1 MNLCSE
7 KLDLNDWEFQYL
19 AQYCDSATAIQ
30 LARHHA
36 NPKLIRRPLGKF
48 RSKSEIISDIK
59 NLLENLGNFP
69 CVKFILDNTH
79 AFENIRDVDHDASPN
94 DLHEENDHIIESLDH
109 LLHLTNNPEI
119 SRKIAENDGLELLT
133 DIFKNFETSDML
145 DIRVILAKVVTN
157 MSSAHE
163 MMPKFFH
170 KSGWIYLLSKWQLDN
185 DLRIQVLA
193 STGLHNLDKFD
204 KSLFVYQPKL
214 YPLHPRGRINKD
226 PDLDVIFVHGIL
238 GGIFITWRVQKNSD
252 MDLQVAEA
260 SSSSNITNSFFQEEA
275 FFKDEKIVQM
285 EPTAASKILTITEQT
300 TRNVLEAL
308 HEIAEENLS
317 LSDVSFL
324 LGNLTFVN
332 TIVCHFTHISAQNDT
347 SYTKTHSATHER
359 SKVQFLLASRLV
371 ESGISRDQ
379 NSRTSI

>member
-19 AQYCDSATAIQ
+19 AQYCDAATAIQ

-48 RSKSEIISDIK
+48 RNKSDIISDIK
-59 NLLENLGNFP
+59 TMLDHLSNFP
-69 CVKFILDNTH
+69 CVKFILDNTN
-79 AFENIRDVDHDASPN
+79 AFENIRDVDHDASPI

-119 SRKIAENDGLELLT
+119 SLKIAENDGLELLT
-133 DIFKNFETSDML
+133 DIFKNFESADSL
-145 DIRVILAKVVTN
+145 DIRMVLAKVVTN

-163 MMPKFFH
+163 SMGKFFH
-170 KSGWIYLLSKWQLDN
+170 KSGWIYLLSKWQNDN

-204 KSLFVYQPKL
+204 KSGFVYQPKM
-214 YPLHPRGRINKD
+214 YPLHPRGRANTD
-226 PDLDVIFVHGIL
+226 PNLDVIFVHGIL

-252 MDLQVAEA
+252 MGLPVVKAN
-260 SSSSNITNSFFQEEA
+260 SSNVTNSFFQEEA
-275 FFKDEKIVQM
+275 LFKDEKIVQM

-300 TRNVLEAL
+300 TQNVLQAL
-308 HEIAEENLS
+308 HEIAEETLS
-317 LSDVSFL
+317 VSDVSSL
-324 LGNLTFVN
+324 LTDVIRPLIICGKNS
-332 TIVCHFTHISAQNDT
+332 HFS
-347 SYTKTHSATHER
+347 
-359 SKVQFLLASRLV
+359 SK
-371 ESGISRDQ
+371 
-379 NSRTSI
+379 